1 MRDVSL
7 TTSCAPIILPYI
19 ALIPMNSVKTI
30 RSNFRHINENNKM
43 ILLLCGDSR
52 FDENKNK
59 VTLQL

>member
-1 MRDVSL
+1 MREVSL
-7 TTSCAPIILPYI
+7 TTSCTPIILPYI

-30 RSNFRHINENNKM
+30 CSNFRHINENNKM
-43 ILLLCGDSR
+43 ILLLCGDSH